1 MKFRREEMIIWE
13 GLKGG
18 KGKKNVITIL
28 KIKTFLKESKN
39 KMHLLNMDLS
49 SELKGYFLWIK
60 SSG

>member
-1 MKFRREEMIIWE
+1 MVIWE

-39 KMHLLNMDLS
+39 KMNLLKMDLS